1 MPRFLVVLLAGLLLS
16 TSMTY
21 AGVTPAERL
30 GEAIQFQTV
39 SYQDHSQIDL
49 NEFERFHAFLRAA
62 YPRVFAQLE
71 VEVINQYSLLISWPG
86 SDSSLAPI
94 LFTAHMDV
102 VPIES
107 GTESDWEYP
116 PFSGVIA
123 DGRIYGR
130 GSLDDKQGLLS
141 ILEAAESLLV
151 EGFVPSRQLVFAFGH
166 DEEISGKQGA
176 GKSLSACASKGC
188 ILRGW
193 STKGACSCPIIL

>member
-1 MPRFLVVLLAGLLLS
+1 MPRFLDVLLAGLLLS

-39 SYQDHSQIDL
+39 SYQDRSQIDL
-49 NEFERFHAFLRAA
+49 KEFERFHAFLRAA

-116 PFSGVIA
+116 PFDGVIA

-141 ILEAAESLLV
+141 IL
-151 EGFVPSRQLVFAFGH
+151 GG
-166 DEEISGKQGA
+166 G
-176 GKSLSACASKGC
+176 
-188 ILRGW
+188 
-193 STKGACSCPIIL
+193 